1 MRSTLKTIMTGVVAM
16 AFFACG
22 DNESSTAPENGN
34 MPESNI
40 VPESS
45 AAQEVLSSSDAFHE
59 ESLQRWIKEN
69 YVTNMVTI
77 DCPTTGPQEAHSC
90 AEERLRIG
98 ANTLTHAWI
107 GHSNYFA
114 CETDTS
120 SLARYSVSVTSQTA
134 DVTDFSAKKI
144 LTTDND
150 QIIKTFKTDCEAEQ
164 GTYSVDSDGVS
175 FCIVEVPPIDSTDLN
190 NVHYTDPNWT
200 KYSKAITSLCKDEP
214 IEVHPIRHGLQG
226 TRSPNP
232 ISP

>member
-1 MRSTLKTIMTGVVAM
+1 M

-45 AAQEVLSSSDAFHE
+45 AAQEVLSSSDAFHK

-114 CETDTS
+114 CETD
-120 SLARYSVSVTSQTA
+120 
-134 DVTDFSAKKI
+134 
-144 LTTDND
+144 
-150 QIIKTFKTDCEAEQ
+150 CEAEQ

-175 FCIVEVPPIDSTDLN
+175 FCIVEVPPIPSPVYARMNPSRYIQYDMDCKEHEAHFNSLGNEGCDEN
-190 NVHYTDPNWT
+190 
-200 KYSKAITSLCKDEP
+200 ACIT
-214 IEVHPIRHGLQG
+214 IAPIRKQFDFS
-226 TRSPNP
+226 TMSPTP
-232 ISP
+232 LKIL

>member
-1 MRSTLKTIMTGVVAM
+1 M

-22 DNESSTAPENGN
+22 DNESSTAPEN
-34 MPESNI
+34 E
-40 VPESS
+40 
-45 AAQEVLSSSDAFHE
+45 
-59 ESLQRWIKEN
+59 EN
-69 YVTNMVTI
+69 YVTNMVTM

-114 CETDTS
+114 CE
-120 SLARYSVSVTSQTA
+120 
-134 DVTDFSAKKI
+134 
-144 LTTDND
+144 
-150 QIIKTFKTDCEAEQ
+150 TDCEAEQ

-214 IEVHPIRHGLQG
+214 IEGLTHSNRIKMHVHQRPLFPCWFRLFTWSKVRRFQRCHL
-226 TRSPNP
+226 PH
-232 ISP
+232 

>member
-1 MRSTLKTIMTGVVAM
+1 M

-22 DNESSTAPENGN
+22 DNESSTAPEN
-34 MPESNI
+34 E
-40 VPESS
+40 
-45 AAQEVLSSSDAFHE
+45 
-59 ESLQRWIKEN
+59 EN

-175 FCIVEVPPIDSTDLN
+175 FCIVEVPPIPSPVYARMNPSRDSPT
-190 NVHYTDPNWT
+190 PIA
-200 KYSKAITSLCKDEP
+200 SKRENA
-214 IEVHPIRHGLQG
+214 
-226 TRSPNP
+226 RSTASQF
-232 ISP
+232 IQH